1 MAVKA
6 VKKYYDQMCEQYHEM
21 MENIKDLEQECQ
33 SGLVEPE
40 RIERLKEQVAP
51 LKQNYERWAYIMFLL
66 NEPQRKSKQPKY
78 RKTNQK
84 LINTLSKSNTVEA
97 TIHENEAVLK
107 SFKEE

>member
-1 MAVKA
+1 MSVKA
-6 VKKYYDQMCEQYHEM
+6 VKKYYDQICEQYHEM
-21 MENIKDLEQECQ
+21 MENIKDLEKECQ

-84 LINTLSKSNTVEA
+84 LLNTLSKSNTVAA